1 MPLHDLDHSAS
12 PTIPPLI
19 KAYLR
24 VGAWVCGEPAW
35 DPDFN
40 TADLLM
46 MLSLSRVDQRYVKHF
61 MRNAA

>member
-1 MPLHDLDHSAS
+1 MANLDQNAS
-12 PTIPPLI
+12 PLLPPLI

-46 MLSLSRVDQRYVKHF
+46 MLPLSQIDQRYARHF
-61 MRNAA
+61 MRHAA